1 METIAAFE
9 AETHLGELLDKV
21 ERGEC
26 VTITRCGKPVAQLVP
41 AAAPAPDRDRAEV
54 IRDLLAFGKGRKLD
68 GSSIREMIDEGRR
81 F

>member
-26 VTITRCGKPVAQLVP
+26 VTITRHGKPVARLVP
-41 AAAPAPDRDRAEV
+41 TTAPAPARDRAEV
-54 IRDLLAFGKGRKLD
+54 IRDLLAFGKDRKLD
-68 GSSIREMIDEGRR
+68 GISIREMIDEGRR